1 MENPRI
7 TRGGFEEN
15 TMAILD
21 SSGIKDA
28 RDIHDDRLS
37 FLEAVR
43 FASLASE
50 SLSAPSWRMFD
61 AIFQILRDSK
71 SLELAMA
78 SYQLL
83 SELEQR
89 YPRIYLTCSDKPEST
104 SGRAGE
110 LVVVKEAWSPFIVGS
125 EASHTEAEAA
135 GKDLDHLFDSLRFSV
150 LVEDM
155 ALAVKRT
162 DFQLVIKP
170 VECMLLFQYLVN
182 VLEAD
187 FLPRQT
193 LYKETSNW
201 VLFRESILNILLG
214 SRKLNFKSL
223 VRDCMSIM
231 CRRCHHHIEKN
242 FQDLRYVKDSRDK
255 EAHNSNVSLA
265 IALSEL
271 EKGTCVAVQELM
283 TLIMELDLIRK
294 EADLQGFTTRV
305 DGFRVP
311 MLEIIVDELTYNK
324 DYISPFLMVFS
335 EPKWKLE
342 IILQYFSKYTTKSSV
357 RTRRSNET
365 SNDATLEAILSFFST
380 ATSTKNIVKKIS
392 SEVAKL
398 LLVHAFQACLSLQHC
413 SRHNAYSAERIG
425 GTLSQISNKLVS
437 AFQSLRKNDETCK
450 MSKRNFGILWSINFD
465 LIYKRSQILAEV
477 VSFLLVHG

>member
-1 MENPRI
+1 
-7 TRGGFEEN
+7 
-15 TMAILD
+15 
-21 SSGIKDA
+21 
-28 RDIHDDRLS
+28 
-37 FLEAVR
+37 
-43 FASLASE
+43 
-50 SLSAPSWRMFD
+50 MFD

-135 GKDLDHLFDSLRFSV
+135 GKDLDHLFDSLALKRAALLMQEGWERGRAEVQPEPSSKPSIGSVPARKANPGNLGGKRIKGGSERFSV

-305 DGFRVP
+305 DGFRWVP

-437 AFQSLRKNDETCK
+437 AFQSLRKNDEDLEMTAFEK
-450 MSKRNFGILWSINFD
+450 EALFAAATILSQ
-465 LIYKRSQILAEV
+465 RS
-477 VSFLLVHG
+477 

>member
-305 DGFRVP
+305 DGFRWVP

-437 AFQSLRKNDETCK
+437 AFQSLRKNDEDLEMTAFEK
-450 MSKRNFGILWSINFD
+450 EALFAAATILSQ
-465 LIYKRSQILAEV
+465 RS
-477 VSFLLVHG
+477 

>member
-437 AFQSLRKNDETCK
+437 AFQSLRKNDEDLEMTAFEK
-450 MSKRNFGILWSINFD
+450 EALFAAATILSQ
-465 LIYKRSQILAEV
+465 RS
-477 VSFLLVHG
+477 

>member
-7 TRGGFEEN
+7 TNGGFEEN

-21 SSGIKDA
+21 SSGIKEA

-50 SLSAPSWRMFD
+50 SPFAPSWRMFD

-71 SLELAMA
+71 SLELAMV

-83 SELEQR
+83 NELDQR
-89 YPRIYLTCSDKPEST
+89 YPRVYFTCSDKPKST

-110 LVVVKEAWSPFIVGS
+110 LVVVKEAWSPFIVGP
-125 EASHTEAEAA
+125 EASHAEAVAA
-135 GKDLDHLFDSLRFSV
+135 GKSLDYLFDSSRFSA

-155 ALAVKRT
+155 ALAVNKT
-162 DFQLVIKP
+162 DFQLAMKS
-170 VECMLLFQYLVN
+170 VEYMLLFQYLVN

-193 LYKETSNW
+193 LYKETSKW
-201 VLFRESILNILLG
+201 VLFRESILNMLLG
-214 SRKLNFKSL
+214 SRKLNFKTL

-231 CRRCHHHIEKN
+231 YRRCHHHIAKN
-242 FQDLRYVKDSRDK
+242 VQDLRFVKDSCDK
-255 EAHNSNVSLA
+255 EAHISNVSLA

-271 EKGTCVAVQELM
+271 EKGTCVAVQKLM

-294 EADLQGFTTRV
+294 EADLQGLTTRV

-311 MLEIIVDELTYNK
+311 MLEIILDELTYNK

-365 SNDATLEAILSFFST
+365 SYDATLESVLSFFST

-398 LLVHAFQACLSLQHC
+398 LLAHAFQACLSLQHC
-413 SRHNAYSAERIG
+413 SRHNAYSTERIG

-437 AFQSLRKNDETCK
+437 AFQSLRKYDELK
-450 MSKRNFGILWSINFD
+450 
-465 LIYKRSQILAEV
+465 AA
-477 VSFLLVHG
+477 